1 MKAMIFAAG
10 LGTRL
15 YPLTKDRP
23 KALVE
28 INGKP
33 MIGHLMHK
41 LHAFGFDEFV
51 VNVHHFADKLIAY
64 LQSEEFSD
72 YQISISD
79 ESEKLLDTGGALI
92 KARDLLK
99 GDSSVLLHNV
109 DIWTD
114 MNYADLLQAHN
125 TSQAIATLA
134 VRDRETSRYL
144 LFNDNSEL
152 VGWKNIKTGE
162 LRSVI
167 PCDKPRQ
174 FAFSGIQVVSQA
186 FLNSIT
192 GVGKF
197 SIIESYL
204 TLAKS
209 KQINAFLHQTD
220 FWMDIGKP
228 EAVESIR
235 KKMKH

>member
-33 MIGHLMHK
+33 MIGHLIHK
-41 LHAFGFDEFV
+41 LHAFGFAEFV

-72 YQISISD
+72 YQISISN

-92 KARDLLK
+92 KARNLLK
-99 GDSSVLLHNV
+99 GDTPVLLHNV

-162 LRSVI
+162 VRSVN
-167 PCDKPRQ
+167 PCNKPRQ
-174 FAFSGIQVVSQA
+174 FAFSGIQVISQA
-186 FLNSIT
+186 FLNSLT
-192 GVGKF
+192 GQGKF

-204 TLAKS
+204 TMAKS
-209 KQINAFLHQTD
+209 KQIKAFLHQTD

-228 EAVESIR
+228 EAIDYFEEKFR
-235 KKMKH
+235 